1 MEDDMIAR
9 LRDQALLAQI
19 ALIGRIQ
26 DSATRLRDRLDR
38 ARREEDGQTPTE
50 YLMIVGLMAVV
61 IITVFVVFYWKQ
73 VKSSA
78 QTWVNNVKQAVTG
91 KPIQ

>member
-1 MEDDMIAR
+1 MIAR

-19 ALIGRIQ
+19 MLIDRMQDAGR
-26 DSATRLRDRLDR
+26 RLTDRINR
-38 ARREEDGQTPTE
+38 ARSEEEGQTPTE

>member
-1 MEDDMIAR
+1 MIAG
-9 LRDQALLAQI
+9 LRDRALLAQLVVMDRI
-19 ALIGRIQ
+19 ADTSRRLIERVN
-26 DSATRLRDRLDR
+26 R
-38 ARREEDGQTPTE
+38 ARRDEDGQTPTE

-61 IITVFVVFYWKQ
+61 IITVFVIFYWKQ

-91 KPIQ
+91 TPIK